1 MLFLHPWRIK
11 LQYRSLVL
19 FLKEIEPQ
27 VASVVQH
34 GDWLS
39 FPTLESKMLEYE
51 DYSMS
56 ILFREDTYIGLT
68 QPRYI

>member
-11 LQYRSLVL
+11 SQYRSRVL
-19 FLKEIEPQ
+19 FLKGIEQQ
-27 VASVVQH
+27 VALVVQH
-34 GDWLS
+34 GDGLS

-56 ILFREDTYIGLT
+56 ILFREDTYIYLAE
-68 QPRYI
+68 